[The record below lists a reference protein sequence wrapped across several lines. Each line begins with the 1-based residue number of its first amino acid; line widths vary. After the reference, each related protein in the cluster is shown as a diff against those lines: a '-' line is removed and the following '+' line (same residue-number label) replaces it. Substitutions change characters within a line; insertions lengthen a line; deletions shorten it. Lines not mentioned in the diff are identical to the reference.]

1 MDERTPLEIYMEGNI
16 VFRQGERV
24 IYADRMY
31 YNVPNHTGTILNA
44 EMLTPVKNY
53 EGLLRLKSDDAPA
66 DRPRQLLCPKHVRH
80 LKPDGR
86 AELSAAGGRHLL

>member
-31 YNVPNHTGTILNA
+31 YNVPNETGTILNA
-44 EMLTPVKNY
+44 EMLTPVD
-53 EGLLRLKSDDAPA
+53 EIT
-66 DRPRQLLCPKHVRH
+66 
-80 LKPDGR
+80 R
-86 AELSAAGGRHLL
+86 ACCG